1 MIFSWLEE
9 AVRFRGAAHAVVQRD
24 TYLSFRGLVHRA
36 GRRMKELRA
45 LGIGEGDAV
54 GVMLGNVADYVV
66 LTVAVDQ
73 LGATLVPI
81 APLCSGA
88 ELDAIQRLVPLRAII
103 ARPGAKVLERGDKER
118 APHSPAPT
126 ARSRLQGSLL
136 SCALFP
142 RPEPLPESI
151 AVVFVTAASAGR
163 YERVCRRGED
173 LAAEAENLALSLGV
187 SDSERIGAALPF
199 HHPFGFAL
207 GVTMTL
213 GYGAQLHLDD
223 DLSARRTLA
232 RVRDSNLTL
241 VPVSRTLVRELCE
254 LPAVRPLEGADVR
267 FLCAEG
273 AVGRDLARGFHRLFK
288 VRVHGG
294 FHRPSAGLVAVDPDG
309 KSPHTVGLPVDGLD
323 LRVADD
329 LGEPVAQGRRG
340 RLLVRGPGVG
350 TTDDG
355 SVDGPCTGPGG
366 SGSGPGDGWL
376 DFGERGLVDSKGRLK
391 VLPRTDD
398 LRCVEGLVV
407 SLEEIRESLRTHPS
421 VKDAAVVMGG
431 ADGPGPG
438 DDVVLQARVVIRRK
452 VSPERLSGYLAA
464 RLSLHKVPARIEIVD
479 AL

>member
-9 AVRFRGAAHAVVQRD
+9 VVRFRGAAHAVVQRD

-45 LGIGEGDAV
+45 LGIGAGDAV
-54 GVMLGNVADYVV
+54 GVMLGNVADYIV

-88 ELDAIQRLVPLRAII
+88 ELDAIQELVPLRAII
-103 ARPGAKVLERGDKER
+103 ARPGAKVLERGERER

-142 RPEPLPESI
+142 RRGSLPEST

-163 YERVCRRGED
+163 YERVCRTGKE
-173 LAAEAENLALSLGV
+173 LADEAENLALSLGV
-187 SDSERIGAALPF
+187 FDTERIGAALPF
-199 HHPFGFAL
+199 HHPFGFVL

-232 RVRDSNLTL
+232 RVRDSDLTL
-241 VPVSRTLVRELCE
+241 VPVSRTLLRELCE
-254 LPAVRPLEGADVR
+254 LPALRSLQGADVR

-273 AVGRDLARGFHRLFK
+273 AVGRDLARGFYRLFK

-294 FHRPSAGLVAVDPDG
+294 FHRPSTGLVAVDPDG

-323 LRVADD
+323 LRVVDD
-329 LGEPVAQGRRG
+329 IGEPVAQGRRG

-350 TTDDG
+350 ADHD
-355 SVDGPCTGPGG
+355 
-366 SGSGPGDGWL
+366 GPGDGWL
-376 DFGERGLVDSKGRLK
+376 DIGERGLLDKQGRLK
-391 VLPRTDD
+391 LLPRTDD

-421 VKDAAVVMGG
+421 VEDAAVSLGG
-431 ADGPGPG
+431 AGGPGPG
-438 DDVVLQARVVIRRK
+438 DDVVLQARVVTRRN

-464 RLSLHKVPARIEIVD
+464 RLSLHKIPARIEIVD